1 MIIAFVQTKGG
12 TGKSTL
18 AQNIAFSKRMGKTF
32 GSISIVEMD
41 PQKTI
46 YKWWQRRKENGHRT
60 SNVNFTHISSTKKD
74 IILEELEELESN
86 NDFLILDVPGE
97 SIGKFHTQFACAVA
111 DLVLIPMRT
120 STNDEEAF
128 EDNLLPII
136 NRIIEVDRESRNVFY
151 VVPSF
156 THPLV
161 NRQNII
167 EYFYGILPDYVQ
179 CLNAT
184 FSFGTVFENYSRSG
198 NNLFEYAQSVKTNQK
213 LYEQARKAIIEI
225 EKIAEAI
232 LNLR

>member
-18 AQNIAFSKRMGKTF
+18 AQNIAFSKIITNAF
-32 GSISIVEMD
+32 DSVSIVEMD
-41 PQKTI
+41 PQKTL
-46 YKWWQRRKENGHRT
+46 YKWWQRRKENRQRT
-60 SNVNFTHISSTKKD
+60 TTVGFKHISSTEKGV
-74 IILEELEELESN
+74 ILKELGELEEN

-136 NRIIEVDRESRNVFY
+136 EKVMDVDQESRDIFY

-156 THPLV
+156 THPLA
-161 NRQNII
+161 NRQNIFD
-167 EYFYGILPDYVQ
+167 YFQGILPEYIH

-184 FSFGTVFENYSRSG
+184 FSFGTVFENYSRNG
-198 NNLFEYAQSVKTNQK
+198 NNLFEYANSVRSNQK
-213 LYEQARKAIIEI
+213 LYEQAKKAINEI
-225 EKIAEAI
+225 ETIAEAI
-232 LNLR
+232 INLR

>member
-18 AQNIAFSKRMGKTF
+18 AQNIAFSRTVRKAF

-41 PQKTI
+41 PQKTLH
-46 YKWWQRRKENGHRT
+46 KWWQRRQDNGHRT
-60 SNVNFTHISSTKKD
+60 TNVSFTHISRTEKD
-74 IILEELEELESN
+74 IILQELEELEKS
-86 NDFLILDVPGE
+86 NDFLVLDVPGE
-97 SIGKFHTQFACAVA
+97 SISKFHTQFACAVA

-120 STNDEEAF
+120 STHDEEAF

-136 NRIIEVDRESRNVFY
+136 KRIMEVDRESRNAFY

-161 NRQNII
+161 KRQNII
-167 EYFYGILPDYVQ
+167 EYFHGILPDYIH

-198 NNLFEYAQSVKTNQK
+198 NNLFEYADSVKENRK
-213 LYEQARKAIIEI
+213 LYEQAKKAINEI
-225 EKIAEAI
+225 ETIAEAI
-232 LNLR
+232 ITLR

>member
-18 AQNIAFSKRMGKTF
+18 AQNIAFSKKITNAF
-32 GSISIVEMD
+32 GSVSIVEMD
-41 PQKTI
+41 PQKTL
-46 YKWWQRRKENGHRT
+46 YKWWQRRKENKQRT
-60 SNVNFTHISSTKKD
+60 TSVGFKHISGIERGTILKELEQ
-74 IILEELEELESN
+74 LEER
-86 NDFLILDVPGE
+86 NDFLVLDVPGE

-136 NRIIEVDRESRNVFY
+136 EKIMDVDQESRDVFY
-151 VVPSF
+151 IIPSF

-167 EYFYGILPDYVQ
+167 DYFHGILPDYIH

-184 FSFGTVFENYSRSG
+184 FSFGSVFENYSRGG
-198 NNLFEYAQSVKTNQK
+198 NTLFEYADLVRSNQK
-213 LYEQARKAIIEI
+213 LFEQAKKAINEI
-225 EKIAEAI
+225 ETIAEAI
-232 LNLR
+232 INLR